1 MSATVAK
8 ASRRDLRRAVG
19 SEAVDLLSAH
29 DQQIRV
35 QMGQIAA
42 MGEELARHERRCVAR
57 SLVSERE
64 SVARKAIDAT
74 FLTRVK
80 YLLFG
85 APIA

>member
-1 MSATVAK
+1 MSATAAK

-19 SEAVDLLSAH
+19 ADAVDLLSAH

-42 MGEELARHERRCVAR
+42 LGQELATHLSRLAT
-57 SLVSERE
+57 LERE
-64 SVARKAIDAT
+64 SRALIPTRAT

-80 YLLFG
+80 YLLWG